1 MPVIFNEE
9 QREELRKLIKENALK
24 RFEEK
29 GVRKTTVAELTESVG
44 IAKGTFYNFYK
55 SKGELAAD
63 ILADFDRASET
74 ELREQLERNGRIH
87 IDRLFEI
94 YRNVFRPETAFSFHF
109 SPDDIAWLRETEE
122 TKHYFASE
130 YGIKTAKLL
139 FDSVDG
145 IRSNIDYEYIVNFAK
160 LINLMIENRSSFC
173 EGAFDRNINAVMQMM
188 LRYLKA

>member
-1 MPVIFNEE
+1 MPVIFTEE

-29 GVRKTTVAELTESVG
+29 GLRKTTVAELAESVG

-94 YRNVFRPETAFSFHF
+94 YSNVFRPETAFSFHF
-109 SPDDIAWLRETEE
+109 SPDDIDWLQETEE
-122 TKHYFASE
+122 TKHYFTPE

-188 LRYLKA
+188 LGYLKA